1 MTETTANNKTIL
13 IVDDDED
20 FRYQLRLMLT
30 KMGFS
35 VKEADCPDAARQE
48 LRGFQP
54 DMAIVD
60 LMMDEVDAGFTLC
73 YQIKKQYPEMPVLL
87 ATAVAGETGL
97 EFDAQ
102 TEEEKSWIKA
112 DAFLNKPIRPEQLEK
127 EVNRLM
133 A

>member
-48 LRGFQP
+48 LQGFQP